1 VWKSPTGPDRR
12 TYLALALLPW
22 RSYQLEEVEEEFL
35 EHLTGTADY
44 DLQFTRLQDGL
55 AQSPPQ
61 QPLSFASTAAEAVVT
76 DAAPVV
82 AVQRGSYLPLL
93 KRSILTAVSPP
104 YGLRLR
110 FCCFAAA
117 SSATA
122 R

>member
-1 VWKSPTGPDRR
+1 MWKSPTGPDRR
-12 TYLALALLPW
+12 TYLARALLPW

-110 FCCFAAA
+110 CCFAAA

>member
-1 VWKSPTGPDRR
+1 M
-12 TYLALALLPW
+12 
-22 RSYQLEEVEEEFL
+22 EEEFL

-44 DLQFTRLQDGL
+44 DLQFTRLQDSL
-55 AQSPPQ
+55 AQLPAQ

-104 YGLRLR
+104 YGLMLR